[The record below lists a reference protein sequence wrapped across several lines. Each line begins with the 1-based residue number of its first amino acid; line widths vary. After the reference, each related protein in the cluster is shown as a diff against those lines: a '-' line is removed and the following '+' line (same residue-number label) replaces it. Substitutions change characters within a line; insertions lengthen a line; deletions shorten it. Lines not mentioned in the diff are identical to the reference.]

1 MTRLPPLPSS
11 RRWLGWALFE
21 LNPCVFSCIFSSRL
35 LSPASAMAQEPVF
48 PAPERVKIDGVP
60 PIPMAIADGVA
71 PYGQFR
77 QARFLA
83 WHPTRQRILIS
94 TSFGNVSQIHEVRG
108 PAPRARSSRSSAATA
123 SPAVHRRARRPVFH
137 FPQGHLWWRRGDAA
151 LSLRSRLRPRHAA
164 D

>member
-1 MTRLPPLPSS
+1 MRLFLH
-11 RRWLGWALFE
+11 LLVAL
-21 LNPCVFSCIFSSRL
+21 L
-35 LSPASAMAQEPVF
+35 LPASAMAQEPVF

-83 WHPTRQRILIS
+83 WHPTRQQILIS

-108 PAPRARSSRSSAATA
+108 PGAARTQLTFFRDGVTGGASYERDGRFFISARTPLVA
-123 SPAVHRRARRPVFH
+123 ARRCSSFATIST
-137 FPQGHLWWRRGDAA
+137 QAA
-151 LSLRSRLRPRHAA
+151 SRC
-164 D
+164 